1 MASGSFIPIVYLHLL
16 GGTAVT
22 FASSGYPLAKSLLYT
37 IGMAIAS
44 LLLIFIL
51 LAQSPGPLKYGV
63 ALIYCAVIGQLMSS
77 LVKKLEHKEL
87 LVQVMASVLGIFLG
101 MSVIGFLDNQ
111 NILGFGGYLVA
122 GLLGLLVARI
132 GLLVA
137 YGVGADASSISSVNK
152 ILSWIGTALFAVFV
166 AYDTQLLKKEAKSL
180 KKPDYVNSSL
190 GLYLDIINLFS
201 DVGNLMG
208 GE

>member
-1 MASGSFIPIVYLHLL
+1 MGSSSFLPIVYLHLL

-22 FASSGYPLAKSLLYT
+22 FASSEYPLAKGLLYT
-37 IGMAIAS
+37 IGMALAS

-77 LVKKLEHKEL
+77 LVQKLEHKQL
-87 LVQVMASVLGIFLG
+87 LIQVIASVLGIFLG
-101 MSVIGFLDNQ
+101 MSVVGFLDNQ

-132 GLLVA
+132 GLMIA

-166 AYDTQLLKKEAKSL
+166 AYDTQLLKKEMKSL